1 MSTLAEK
8 YEEDEEWIRNEI
20 PGISEELQEDFAER
34 VSVMTCQGMDERRS
48 RMLARQRIEKKLYA

>member
-20 PGISEELQEDFAER
+20 PGISEELTEEFAER
-34 VSVMTCQGMDERRS
+34 VSVMTCEGMDERRA
-48 RMLARQRIEKKLYA
+48 RMLALKRIEKKLYG